1 MRRTLALG
9 SLLVVAVAPAGCDIN
24 DSPGGGEALG
34 AAPIERFLRAE
45 FEGVDVGGVGC
56 SRAVERGDITT
67 FDCSVMVK
75 GAEVEVHVERFEG
88 RRRER
93 FTRREAILDVAT
105 IEAFVQQQFD
115 TQLGLAMTVDCSP
128 DAVVA
133 AKPGAVFECSAVD
146 TGGTVR
152 SVPVKV
158 EDLDGTVTADL
169 ARPTGT
175 AAP

>member
-34 AAPIERFLRAE
+34 AAPIERFLRTE
-45 FEGVDVGGVGC
+45 FEGVDIGGVGC
-56 SRAVERGDITT
+56 FRAVQHGDATT
-67 FDCSVMVK
+67 FACSVMVR
-75 GAEVEVHVERFEG
+75 GAEVEVHVERVEG

-115 TQLGLAMTVDCSP
+115 TQLGLAMTVECSP
-128 DAVVA
+128 AAVVA

-146 TGGTVR
+146 AGGTVR

-169 ARPTGT
+169 A
-175 AAP
+175 